1 MENITV
7 CIRMKPRRD
16 DKESTLKVEGNN
28 IYNSKTK
35 EVFAFGKFI
44 LIKTKF
50 LIQVFPTITY
60 SHLI

>member
-16 DKESTLKVEGNN
+16 DKDSTLKVEGNT

-35 EVFAFGKFI
+35 EVFAFGKNF
-44 LIKTKF
+44 
-50 LIQVFPTITY
+50 
-60 SHLI
+60 